1 MTGREDFQQGID
13 INEIWE
19 RFRGMAIK
27 AASQR
32 HLAPIKD
39 EAVCEARAALI
50 EAVGSFDPSRGV
62 PFPAYAKSMV
72 YGRMRTLFKK
82 YRRLWQREVYPA
94 PKEDEGDFWET
105 LMAKDSIETEIIESE
120 GFQDMLKELTPR
132 QAQLIKYLYMD
143 CMSQAEAAARM
154 DISQQAAAAIKGRAL
169 TRLKKIY
176 KGAL

>member
-1 MTGREDFQQGID
+1 MTGSEDFPQGID
-13 INEIWE
+13 IDEIWN

-50 EAVGSFDPSRGV
+50 EAVRGYDPSRGV

-82 YRRLWQREVYPA
+82 YRRLWQREVYSA
-94 PKEDEGDFWET
+94 DKEDEGDFWET
-105 LMAKDSIETEIIESE
+105 LMARDSIETEIIESE
-120 GFQDMLKELTPR
+120 GFKDMLRELTPR
-132 QAQLIKYLYMD
+132 QAQLIRYLYMD
-143 CMSQAEAAARM
+143 CMTQAEAAARM
-154 DISQQAAAAIKGRAL
+154 DISQQAAAAIKVRAL

-176 KGAL
+176 QDRL